1 MDNMAKNVIE
11 MAAKGAKMAQIR
23 AETGWT
29 AARIRRTL
37 AQPEQ
42 AVARYEEEELPRM
55 WALARRIHNARP
67 GDCARCRYRRDGVA
81 VCVAPVCYQA
91 RWDAARGTGRDGHG
105 L

>member
-1 MDNMAKNVIE
+1 MDNMARNVIE
-11 MAAKGAKMAQIR
+11 MAAQGATCAQIR

-29 AARIRRTL
+29 PARIRRTL

-42 AVARYEEEELPRM
+42 AVARYEEEEIPRM

-67 GDCARCRYRRDGVA
+67 GDCGHCRYRRDGLE
-81 VCVAPVCYQA
+81 VCVAPVCYLA
-91 RWDAARGTGRDGHG
+91 RWEAADALRRDNHG

>member
-1 MDNMAKNVIE
+1 MDNMARNVIE
-11 MAAKGAKMAQIR
+11 MAAQGATCAQIR

-42 AVARYEEEELPRM
+42 AVARYEEEEIPRM
-55 WALARRIHNARP
+55 WELARRIHNARP
-67 GDCARCRYRRDGVA
+67 GDCGRCRYRRDGIE

-91 RWDAARGTGRDGHG
+91 RWDAVTDTGRNGHG